1 MAAMGITYRYPAA
14 VAGGAVP
21 PTVLQGQANEVVVD
35 VAAGAGTEDAT
46 PIIHNMGLNAT
57 GADGSPRVS
66 VQILACVSGVSPIVT
81 VVDANTLLVTN
92 SDAGVFWTAR
102 LHIERPHSIT
112 Q

>member
-46 PIIHNMGLNAT
+46 PVIHNMGLNAT

-66 VQILACVSGVSPIVT
+66 AQILAAAAAVQPIIT
-81 VVDANTLLVTN
+81 VVDGNTILVTSSN
-92 SDAGVFWTAR
+92 AGVFFTVR